1 MEVFEDVEW
10 CVNYYADDDGSR
22 WHGAPSARRLA
33 ILMDAYMAVST
44 GIMMA
49 LIVDLTRSMI

>member
-1 MEVFEDVEW
+1 MVVFEDVLR

-22 WHGAPSARRLA
+22 WHGALNARRLA